1 MRFAGF
7 EAGAA
12 PPPRL
17 AEVLGE
23 QWPQQVLPRIFPA
36 CAWVRH
42 PAYFPNE
49 HGADVPLSWSY
60 VEQAYGL
67 GLTANALPSLAAAL
81 EETTTEL
88 APPQIGS
95 IPAAVAWRL
104 VDAILA
110 AEGESRCWFGVW
122 EGFGCLEDLRETA
135 QRLTVNGQKYLVLR
149 GPLYL
154 AARPLCEQQRQSVN
168 LWWPPTEAW
177 CAHTGIELD
186 STLVAGSHALVERI
200 LADPELEAVA
210 P

>member
-12 PPPRL
+12 PPSRL
-17 AEVLGE
+17 AEVLDQ
-23 QWPQQVLPRIFPA
+23 QWPQQVLPRLFPA
-36 CAWVRH
+36 CARVQH

-67 GLTANALPSLAAAL
+67 DLSADPLPSLAAAL

-95 IPAAVAWRL
+95 IPAAVSWRL
-104 VDAILA
+104 IDAILA
-110 AEGESRCWFGVW
+110 EDGESHCWFGVW
-122 EGFGCLEDLRETA
+122 EGFGCLKDLRDAA
-135 QRLTVNGQKYLVLR
+135 QRLTVNGQEYLMLQ
-149 GPLYL
+149 GPLHL

-168 LWWPPTEAW
+168 LWWPPTDAW
-177 CAHTGIELD
+177 CVHTGIELD
-186 STLVAGSHALVERI
+186 STLVAGTYTLVHRI
-200 LADPELEAVA
+200 LADPNLDAVA
-210 P
+210 L